1 MKPECCIKNTYM
13 QLHLLA
19 AGAAMQEL
27 TLCNGLQPLLTLAN
41 AEDYISD
48 PSYAG
53 TIIAPV
59 CGRIRSAAGNIHG
72 KHLQLSRNDGKNQ
85 LHGGFH
91 STARSEWEQV
101 DLKSDSAEFMIL
113 LPDSLDGFPGTRTIR
128 VVYQL
133 DGKNIVIGISAVSDK
148 PTLFNPTT
156 HAYWNFTPGKTVFEH
171 ELKIDAHYAYRN
183 DSLFIPVS
191 KFDVHGTAFDFTESV
206 MLYENIKKPDPFRQL
221 KYGHGYNNGFAAA
234 QAVLCNHD
242 ISMTAES
249 DAPDI
254 WLYTGGFLT
263 APTKI
268 RSTNCNTQMD
278 AFPSCALALEP
289 QDVSGGK
296 ITEPGKQFTRII
308 RFSFNF

>member
-1 MKPECCIKNTYM
+1 MKPDCCIKNSYM
-13 QLHLLA
+13 ELHLLA
-19 AGAAMQEL
+19 AGAAMQKL

-41 AEDYISD
+41 AEDYTSD

-53 TIIAPV
+53 TLIAPV
-59 CGRIRSAAGNIHG
+59 CGRIRNAVTDIHG
-72 KHLQLSRNDGKNQ
+72 KRRLLSRNDGENQ

-91 STARSEWEQV
+91 STARSVWEQT
-101 DLKSDSAEFMIL
+101 DLKSDSAEFRIL
-113 LPDSLDGFPGTRTIR
+113 LKDSLDGFPGTRTIR
-128 VVYQL
+128 VIYHL
-133 DGKNIVIGISAVSDK
+133 DGKSIVIRISAVSDK

-156 HAYWNFTPGKTVFEH
+156 HAYWNFTPGKTVLEH
-171 ELKIDAHYAYRN
+171 KVTITAHDAYRN

-191 KFDVHGTAFDFTESV
+191 RFDVHGTAFDFTESAA
-206 MLYENIKKPDPFRQL
+206 LCENIKKADPFRQL
-221 KYGHGYNNGFAAA
+221 SCGHGYNNGFAASRA
-234 QAVLCNHD
+234 MLCSRD

-268 RSTNCNTQMD
+268 RSSDYNAPIN

-296 ITEPGKQFTRII
+296 ITEPGERFTRII